1 MGDRILVVDDDP
13 DILQYVKMNLELEG
27 FETETASNGAD
38 ALQAASANPPSLV
51 LLDVMMPGM
60 DGLTTLR
67 HLRNDPPTASVPVVM
82 LTARALA
89 QDRVKGLDLGA
100 DDYITK
106 PFAVEELVARVRTV
120 IRRAQQMR
128 DVSPLTGLPGNFRI
142 AGELERRISEQVP
155 IAVVYGDL
163 DNFKAFNDHY
173 GFMRGDTVIKFTAKV
188 MMEAA
193 ASTGG
198 EDAFVGHVGG
208 DDYIALIDP
217 ELVDEYCSTII
228 QEFDDG
234 ILDFYDTVDAVQRL
248 FLNFLLA
255 LPPVAL
261 VCLLTTGSP
270 ALSWPGLLGGLVLGL
285 VLMAAIQHP
294 LLRWLRPTPLPL
306 VVAAALL
313 IMPVAL
319 LIQLL
324 LQRRRAA
331 PDLHV
336 AHLLEA
342 SPHRRLRRR
351 AVSID
356 WVRSRRPL
364 FWAAALLIY
373 QLFSD
378 VTLASLLAPVRMPL
392 VMPRLYNFM
401 HYGRSEVL
409 TASLLITL
417 LVPLAALGL
426 AGLTYRSWR
435 SWHAASLDA

>member
-27 FETETASNGAD
+27 FETETASNGVE
-38 ALQAASANPPSLV
+38 ALKVASENPPSLV

-142 AGELERRISEQVP
+142 AAELERRISERMP

-188 MMEAA
+188 MVEAA
-193 ASTGG
+193 ASFGG
-198 EDAFVGHVGG
+198 DDAFVGHVGG

-217 ELVDEYCSTII
+217 TYVDEYCSAII

-234 ILDFYDTVDAVQRL
+234 ILDFYDTVDAVQ
-248 FLNFLLA
+248 
-255 LPPVAL
+255 
-261 VCLLTTGSP
+261 GY
-270 ALSWPGLLGGLVLGL
+270 
-285 VLMAAIQHP
+285 I
-294 LLRWLRPTPLPL
+294 
-306 VVAAALL
+306 
-313 IMPVAL
+313 
-319 LIQLL
+319 
-324 LQRRRAA
+324 
-331 PDLHV
+331 
-336 AHLLEA
+336 E
-342 SPHRRLRRR
+342 
-351 AVSID
+351 
-356 WVRSRRPL
+356 
-364 FWAAALLIY
+364 
-373 QLFSD
+373 
-378 VTLASLLAPVRMPL
+378 
-392 VMPRLYNFM
+392 
-401 HYGRSEVL
+401 
-409 TASLLITL
+409 
-417 LVPLAALGL
+417 
-426 AGLTYRSWR
+426 
-435 SWHAASLDA
+435 